1 MTGVTKWSF
10 HPYKPLLFDTGDI
23 YISDTSFNINW
34 KMIRRSIEYG
44 MELYVQDGGE
54 LNIETAKEL
63 VDVSRLDKKGY
74 KASIH

>member
-1 MTGVTKWSF
+1 MALVDT
-10 HPYKPLLFDTGDI
+10 DTGDI

-74 KASIH
+74 KASIVHGSHKAY